1 MLRKSDTFRLYE
13 HLHFRIYPIR
23 QLKIKTNLI
32 KQRSKLNNGTQKY
45 QSILFL
51 FTVQKILRNLIE
63 GQGPVV
69 QNFVNLT
76 LPLSPQICLL
86 NIDFKSRMRWYGHV
100 ERSKGWIAQV
110 RKLNIV
116 AQKRSGKPRKS
127 WDEVL
132 LDNRKKLGM
141 DTADPQNRSE
151 WRGRQRRRL
160 VKQVQPSVE
169 DNGL

>member
-1 MLRKSDTFRLYE
+1 MPS
-13 HLHFRIYPIR
+13 FRILELWVLDMNNFKGFKHIWTWQPCWSCD
-23 QLKIKTNLI
+23 LDHLSSDSLL
-32 KQRSKLNNGTQKY
+32 SKLGLQD
-45 QSILFL
+45 ID
-51 FTVQKILRNLIE
+51 VVLR
-63 GQGPVV
+63 
-69 QNFVNLT
+69 
-76 LPLSPQICLL
+76 S
-86 NIDFKSRMRWYGHV
+86 SRMRWYGHV

-132 LDNRKKLGM
+132 LDDRKKLGM
-141 DTADPQNRSE
+141 NTADPQNRSE
-151 WRGRQRRRL
+151 WRGRLRRRL

>member
-1 MLRKSDTFRLYE
+1 M
-13 HLHFRIYPIR
+13 
-23 QLKIKTNLI
+23 
-32 KQRSKLNNGTQKY
+32 
-45 QSILFL
+45 
-51 FTVQKILRNLIE
+51 VW
-63 GQGPVV
+63 
-69 QNFVNLT
+69 T
-76 LPLSPQICLL
+76 L
-86 NIDFKSRMRWYGHV
+86 

-110 RKLNIV
+110 CKLNIV

-132 LDNRKKLGM
+132 LDDRKKLGM

-151 WRGRQRRRL
+151 WRGRLRRRL

>member
-1 MLRKSDTFRLYE
+1 MVLRS
-13 HLHFRIYPIR
+13 
-23 QLKIKTNLI
+23 
-32 KQRSKLNNGTQKY
+32 
-45 QSILFL
+45 
-51 FTVQKILRNLIE
+51 
-63 GQGPVV
+63 
-69 QNFVNLT
+69 
-76 LPLSPQICLL
+76 
-86 NIDFKSRMRWYGHV
+86 SRMRWYGHV

-132 LDNRKKLGM
+132 LDDRKKLGM

-151 WRGRQRRRL
+151 WRGRLRRRL

-169 DNGL
+169 DYKTDMMMMMMITMMGPRPRCYIPSFVEIWFWRRFLKVFAIYSHGGHLGHVTWPIYINFCSPFLRMLHMKLSFDWPSSFRGKDL

>member
-1 MLRKSDTFRLYE
+1 MTVQAGLCRTCSETTLLVFLRGGSNVFKLDITSIKVMTSVIKCLQINRLRRNDRAMIRWICNVKANDEVSSDSL
-13 HLHFRIYPIR
+13 L
-23 QLKIKTNLI
+23 
-32 KQRSKLNNGTQKY
+32 SKLGLQD
-45 QSILFL
+45 ID
-51 FTVQKILRNLIE
+51 VVLR
-63 GQGPVV
+63 
-69 QNFVNLT
+69 
-76 LPLSPQICLL
+76 S
-86 NIDFKSRMRWYGHV
+86 SRMRWYGHV

-132 LDNRKKLGM
+132 LDDRKTLGM

-151 WRGRQRRRL
+151 WRGRLRRRL

>member
-1 MLRKSDTFRLYE
+1 MLHAAETWAMTVATLNRLRRNDRAMIRWICNVKANDEVSSDSL
-13 HLHFRIYPIR
+13 L
-23 QLKIKTNLI
+23 
-32 KQRSKLNNGTQKY
+32 SKLGLQD
-45 QSILFL
+45 ID
-51 FTVQKILRNLIE
+51 
-63 GQGPVV
+63 VV
-69 QNFVNLT
+69 L
-76 LPLSPQICLL
+76 LS
-86 NIDFKSRMRWYGHV
+86 SRMRWCGHV
-100 ERSKGWIAQV
+100 ERNKGWIAQV

-132 LDNRKKLGM
+132 LDDRKKLGM

-151 WRGRQRRRL
+151 WRGRLRRRL